1 MKEIQRIIQ
10 DFYEYLTYLKTTGVK
25 EIPVRE
31 ENDRYKRLH
40 QLREKIGDCTRCKL
54 WKNRTHLVFGTG
66 NPYTDLLFIGEAPG
80 EEEDL
85 QGKPFVGRAGEL
97 LTKMIEAMGIR
108 REDVYITNVV
118 KCRPPGNRNPEK
130 DEIDTCRPFLE
141 EQISIIS
148 PKLICTLGAVATR
161 TILGGSKIS
170 ELRGKVQEY
179 RGIKVVP
186 TFHPA
191 YLLRNPAHK
200 RLAWK
205 DLQVIMKELNLRKS
219 GKERIG

>member
-1 MKEIQRIIQ
+1 MKDIQGVIQ
-10 DFYEYLTYLKTTGVK
+10 DIYEYMEYLKITGVK
-25 EIPVRE
+25 EIPVAE
-31 ENDRYKRLH
+31 KEDMTGKYDRLYK
-40 QLREKIGDCTRCKL
+40 LREKIGDCTRCKL

-97 LTKMIEAMGIR
+97 LTKMIEAMGIK

-130 DEIDTCRPFLE
+130 DEINTCRPFLE

-148 PKLICTLGAVATR
+148 PKLICTLGAVATK
-161 TILGGSKIS
+161 TILGGGKIT
-170 ELRGKVQEY
+170 EIRGKVQEY

-191 YLLRNPAHK
+191 YLLRNPGHK

-205 DLQVIMKELNLRKS
+205 DLQVIMKELCLTK
-219 GKERIG
+219 KE